1 MTETVQLTSQKYLLS
16 NCVKKGIANPA
27 SRKLLPFPYRQ
38 KKKKDTALVFVSLAS
53 SRGPCL

>member
-1 MTETVQLTSQKYLLS
+1 MTETVQLTSQKYLS
-16 NCVKKGIANPA
+16 NCVKKGIATPA